1 MDTENKKTYDYI
13 RLGKRIQARR
23 KEIGLTQEELSEK
36 IDCSLTHLSRLES
49 GSPPGLDTLIRLSYL
64 LGYSLDEMVGLYPSP
79 SPIVHEIC
87 DLFLVHTEEEQ
98 KHALLLLQYFFYVM
112 DQKEENFKI
121 RKRKTKSTEIT
132 VNQLMESLP
141 NTQPEEFIK
150 QFTDA
155 FADLSSNPKP
165 CNRPKKNQKKNGR
178 KSEISSSDPTQ
189 QKIPPT
195 NSSTYSPPDIQ
206 SLMAA
211 EDSIEE
217 PLN

>member
-1 MDTENKKTYDYI
+1 MDTENKKNYDYI

-98 KHALLLLQYFFYVM
+98 KHALLLLQYFFFVL

-121 RKRKTKSTEIT
+121 RKRRTKSTEIA
-132 VNQLMESLP
+132 VSQLMESLP
-141 NTQPEEFIK
+141 TTRPEEFVK

-155 FADLSSNPKP
+155 FADLSTNPK
-165 CNRPKKNQKKNGR
+165 RKQRAKKKKLPDTA
-178 KSEISSSDPTQ
+178 SPDTSSDFTIQ
-189 QKIPPT
+189 QRSQETTSPL
-195 NSSTYSPPDIQ
+195 YSPPNL
-206 SLMAA
+206 SPLFAA
-211 EDSIEE
+211 EDSKEE